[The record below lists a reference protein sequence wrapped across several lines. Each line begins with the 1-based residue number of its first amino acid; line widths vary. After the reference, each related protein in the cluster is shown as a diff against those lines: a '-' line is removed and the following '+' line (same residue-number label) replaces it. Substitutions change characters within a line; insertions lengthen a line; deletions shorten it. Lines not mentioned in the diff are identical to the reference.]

1 MAEQLAKRKL
11 TPYARSVHPVAT
23 ESRSI
28 QRLPLATSADTGGQ
42 LTCNETTFY
51 PGYEPPAHTH
61 TREDESFYI
70 LEGSL
75 TFTVGAQSL
84 SAAPGT
90 FVWLPRTIQHG
101 FTVDTD
107 SARVLINIMPANL
120 ERYFEQMA
128 QLFQN
133 EHIVAR
139 PYPPTFYQKW
149 QELSQQFGI
158 TLAPL

>member
-1 MAEQLAKRKL
+1 MTEQPAKRKMI
-11 TPYARSVHPVAT
+11 PYARSMHPIAT
-23 ESRSI
+23 ENRSI
-28 QRLPLATSADTGGQ
+28 QYLPLATSADTDGQ
-42 LTCNETTFY
+42 LTCNETTLY

-61 TREDESFYI
+61 AHEDEAFYI

-101 FTVDTD
+101 LTVDTD

-120 ERYFEQMA
+120 ERYFEQLA

-133 EHIVAR
+133 EHIIAR
-139 PYPPTFYQKW
+139 PYPSAFYQKW